1 MKKRNKPNQNSAH
14 QVQRTCDHTKA
25 TQQAIHRRK
34 LKEKTKKKPYKTWW
48 KALSRNPKRTTLK
61 PTKTAAT
68 NCQML
73 VMTPKTY
80 A

>member
-34 LKEKTKKKPYKTWW
+34 LKEKKGKNHIKHGGKPS
-48 KALSRNPKRTTLK
+48 AE
-61 PTKTAAT
+61 
-68 NCQML
+68 
-73 VMTPKTY
+73 TPKEQLLSQQKQQQPI
-80 A
+80 AKCL